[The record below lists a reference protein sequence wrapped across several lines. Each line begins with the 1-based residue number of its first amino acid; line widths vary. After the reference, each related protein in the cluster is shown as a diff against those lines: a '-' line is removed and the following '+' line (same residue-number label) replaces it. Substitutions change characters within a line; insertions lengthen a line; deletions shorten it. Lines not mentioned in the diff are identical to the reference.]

1 MNKCCSILQALSGI
15 TKQWARRGM
24 LLSCRWGNE
33 SGGRSK
39 YGISLPRY
47 QAISCSVQ
55 NECYKHCVV
64 GLICVCVCGGDWLC
78 YDTCTLTSVDLE
90 GYQVTARR
98 RCVGSNTLTFAYPG
112 GFGYRSRPYSRLP

>member
-1 MNKCCSILQALSGI
+1 MNKRCSILNALSGI

-33 SGGRSK
+33 SSGRSK
-39 YGISLPRY
+39 NGISLPRY

-55 NECYKHCVV
+55 NECYKLYVV
-64 GLICVCVCGGDWLC
+64 GLICVCVCVCVGDWLC
-78 YDTCTLTSVDLE
+78 YDTCTLTSVDRR

-98 RCVGSNTLTFAYPG
+98 RCGGSNTLTLPYPG
-112 GFGYRSRPYSRLP
+112 GFGYTSRLYS